1 MDREQ
6 AIKLMQDLLRRVV
19 ERKASDLFITA
30 GFPPAVKIDG
40 EIRPQTERA
49 LTGDQSAVLVRS
61 IMNDRQ
67 SKEFD
72 ATKECNF
79 AIAPPGIGRFR
90 VSAFMQ
96 QGQVGCVIRMI
107 NPTIPSFEELDLP
120 PVLKD
125 VVLSKRGLV
134 LIVGGTG
141 SGKSTTLAAMLG
153 YRNEK
158 TRGHIVTIEDPVEYV
173 HPHKGCVITH
183 REVGV
188 DTDSWHAALRNTLRQ
203 APDVILIG
211 EIRDR
216 ETMEYGIQF
225 AETGHLVLATLH
237 ANSANQ
243 ALDRII
249 NFFPEERREQLL
261 MDLSL
266 NIRAP
271 GLAAPGAARG
281 RRGPHRG
288 HRDHAQ
294 LAADPGPDLQGR
306 GGQDQGSDGALDAHR
321 HEDLRPVP
329 VRAVRGRL
337 HLLRRRHPQRR
348 FQERAAPAREAREQA
363 RHPPGRRR
371 GQPVADGRR
380 RRTRDCDHGRA
391 RTQTP
396 TSSRS
401 RQHQPA

>member
-1 MDREQ
+1 MEREQ
-6 AIKLMQDLLRRVV
+6 AIKLMQDLLRRVA

-30 GFPPAVKIDG
+30 GFPPAIKIDG
-40 EIRPQTERA
+40 EVRPQMERPLA
-49 LTGDQSAVLVRS
+49 PEQSATMVRA

-90 VSAFMQ
+90 VSAFVQ
-96 QGQVGCVIRMI
+96 QGHTGCVIRLI
-107 NPTIPSFEELDLP
+107 NARIPTFEELELP
-120 PVLKD
+120 SVLKE

-134 LIVGGTG
+134 IVVGGTG
-141 SGKSTTLAAMLG
+141 SGKSTTLATMVG

-173 HPHKGCVITH
+173 HTHRGCVITH

-188 DTDSWHAALRNTLRQ
+188 DTDSWHTALKNTLRQ

-225 AETGHLVLATLH
+225 SETGHLVLATLH
-237 ANSANQ
+237 ANSSNQ

-266 NIRAP
+266 N
-271 GLAAPGAARG
+271 
-281 RRGPHRG
+281 
-288 HRDHAQ
+288 
-294 LAADPGPDLQGR
+294 
-306 GGQDQGSDGALDAHR
+306 
-321 HEDLRPVP
+321 
-329 VRAVRGRL
+329 VRALVSQRL
-337 HLLRRRHPQRR
+337 IP
-348 FQERAAPAREAREQA
+348 REAGSGRIAAMEIMLTSPLIQDLIFRGEVTKIKEVMARSNRLGMKTFDQALFELYEAGLISYEDALRNADSKNELRLRVKLESKRENK
-363 RHPPGRRR
+363 
-371 GQPVADGRR
+371 PVEAGGDLAIVEEAKG
-380 RRTRDCDHGRA
+380 H
-391 RTQTP
+391 
-396 TSSRS
+396 
-401 RQHQPA
+401 HF